1 MSDIK
6 MLQKLPEMHVDDI
19 VDYLKN
25 VDGLAIKAISKSH
38 QTKEMA
44 YAAVKKNGLAL
55 MYVNKKYWTED
66 LLYEAINSN
75 PEVYFNIIDKTSL
88 YMTPKL
94 WALLAKKGYSRHIPE
109 EYFDKDVAIEVVKY
123 YEGNLAMIPAY
134 KQTKDVILYAV
145 TNYAPIDIVNA
156 SNMTVALLKEI
167 SDECP
172 QVITF
177 IDDINFIDE
186 GEISYND
193 IYNYVVAKNPSA
205 IQYIPQ
211 CNLCYSTCKIAVEK
225 DSSTIQYIPAHY
237 YYDTVVESGQDPSSG
252 LLKTAVL
259 DKASNIILVDCNYW
273 ETSLIEYIVK
283 TEPSLIPSMSA
294 KCELKGQSVKSLF
307 AGLSDKALAIMV
319 SLYPEMIQ
327 YVLYSKI
334 TDDML
339 MGVINKDS
347 SNIEYIPTPFQTQK
361 VQTMVV
367 KDNPYL
373 IEKLYHPTLLTRLIY
388 FIEIIK
394 RKL

>member
-25 VDGLAIKAISKSH
+25 VDGLALKAISKSH
-38 QTKEMA
+38 QTKEMV
-44 YAAVKKNGLAL
+44 YAAVKRNGLAL
-55 MYVNKKYWTED
+55 MYVNKKYWNED

-75 PEVYFNIIDKTSL
+75 PQVYVNISISNSN
-88 YMTPKL
+88 MTPKL
-94 WALLAKKGYSRHIPE
+94 WTLLASKGYSGYIPE
-109 EYFDKDVAIEVVKY
+109 DYFDKDVIREVLKY
-123 YEGNLAMIPAY
+123 YEGNLTMIPVC

-145 TNYAPIDIVNA
+145 TNYNPINIINA
-156 SNMTVALLKEI
+156 SNMTVDMFKEI

-177 IDDINFIDE
+177 IDDIDFIYE
-186 GEISYND
+186 GEIAYND
-193 IYNYVVAKNPSA
+193 IYNYVVTKNPSA

-211 CNLCYSTCKIAVEK
+211 CNLCYNTCKIAIEN
-225 DSSTIQYIPAHY
+225 DSNTIQYIPAHY
-237 YYDTVVESGQDPSSG
+237 YYDTVVELGQDPSSG

-259 DKASNIILVDCNYW
+259 DKSSNILLVDCNYW
-273 ETSLIEYIVK
+273 ESSLIDYIIK
-283 TEPSLIPSMSA
+283 TEPSLIPSMRA

-307 AGLSDKALAIMV
+307 AGISDKALAIMV

-327 YVLYSKI
+327 YVLYNKI

-339 MGVINKDS
+339 ISVINKDS